1 MNDASGL
8 IGGHGHQLEHPSVS
22 VEHEQAVFAVV
33 VVLDEPHG
41 LGPSVLNVRV
51 IDPVLSGR
59 LPDLHLSAAL
69 PPALEVTGRADER

>member
-1 MNDASGL
+1 MMRVGL

-22 VEHEQAVFAVV
+22 VGADHEQAVVAVV

-41 LGPSVLNVRV
+41 VGPRVLNVRV

-59 LPDLHLSAAL
+59 LPDLHLS
-69 PPALEVTGRADER
+69 RMS